1 MVLDDD
7 VRELILERSSSGKIR
22 NLAVKHGLIL
32 LRDDGWS
39 KVRQGITT
47 ITEIVRA
54 TKG

>member
-1 MVLDDD
+1 MVMDDD
-7 VRELILERSSSGKIR
+7 IRELVLQRSSANKVR
-22 NLAVKHGLIL
+22 NVAIDHGLIL

-47 ITEIVRA
+47 IKEIVRA